1 MEIKTRARPF
11 AEMAK
16 EGRKGRDEEEEEEEV
31 PSNSSNDNTIPP
43 VFGNGITRKRV
54 WLFGHDSEYRR

>member
-1 MEIKTRARPF
+1 M
-11 AEMAK
+11 AE
-16 EGRKGRDEEEEEEEV
+16 EGRKGREEEEEEKEV